1 MIMSNFSK
9 PLPEL
14 YQSDPRLLGSGC
26 KKYSVQRSSSSS
38 ESHVLPTPADNSK
51 ESLPPPSTFQE
62 LDAEISAFKCSRHY
76 KTCSQGRGGC
86 FGRNFFSESEVRA
99 TEMLQLLSVYREKS
113 RKLNKDDLEQYVL
126 NNIFKKH
133 CINIDEVINQT
144 QEERTNLFGKPV
156 VGDNGCGEEDI
167 SDSGDSA
174 GEDCWQNFT
183 KKDDEATNCSNC
195 SNFQC
200 SNLSYCSNI
209 NGEQQS
215 KRKFSFCHPSSSN
228 GGKQQPSK
236 KASASKVKRSPLE
249 KKFEY
254 DWTLSIDSG
263 LLPDRTQTR
272 LKLCVS
278 SICFLYGISQNKIRR
293 CAKKMK
299 THNTSDIKSARGE
312 RNYDHRSYFGGND
325 CSMEDVCKIF
335 DDNGLDVGVM
345 EQRAALVRSSNVHI
359 DAMLWMESYFF
370 QFESQPNSKQI
381 HVDYTFKRTIYEE
394 YRVSINPS
402 APAGKLSE
410 GQFKE
415 LWSSLYDFVKIRKS
429 KRISG
434 KCWTCAYINE
444 LRQKQ
449 KGEEVMRAC
458 KHLMIMHRGG
468 LFMLERLEYR
478 RRIQE
483 AVSMSPNTIMS
494 SIIDGA
500 SQNHCTIPHPGE
512 NVEFSN
518 GLEQHIEG
526 VLTHGHGFTIYRSF
540 PTVDADADF
549 TIFCLLSE
557 LEKWK
562 DSHLQNFPQTWYI
575 QIDGGSENANKYL
588 FAALE
593 YIVAKRLVQKIVLTR
608 LPVGHTHEDID
619 ACFGVIATWYG
630 RHIVH
635 TPQEYAEAIESAFG
649 AESSKLKCKVVDVF
663 VVPNYQEFF
672 SSSIDQHFGRTHKL
686 EWTQHQYRFEAV
698 TVSDYFPNG
707 VKFTYRKYSCDKVVL
722 IDKKPIINCRTPVGI
737 LTGSM

>member
-1 MIMSNFSK
+1 
-9 PLPEL
+9 
-14 YQSDPRLLGSGC
+14 
-26 KKYSVQRSSSSS
+26 VQRSSSSS

-62 LDAEISAFKCSRHY
+62 LDAEISAFKCSSHY

-99 TEMLQLLSVYREKS
+99 TEMLQLLSVYREKT

-144 QEERTNLFGKPV
+144 QEERTNLFGKPI

-183 KKDDEATNCSNC
+183 KMDDEATNCSNC
-195 SNFQC
+195 STFQC

-381 HVDYTFKRTIYEE
+381 HVDYTFKRLIYEE
-394 YRVSINPS
+394 YRDSVNPS
-402 APAGKLSE
+402 APSGKLSE

-434 KCWTCAYINE
+434 KCSLDMCVYKRTS
-444 LRQKQ
+444 R
-449 KGEEVMRAC
+449 
-458 KHLMIMHRGG
+458 
-468 LFMLERLEYR
+468 
-478 RRIQE
+478 
-483 AVSMSPNTIMS
+483 
-494 SIIDGA
+494 
-500 SQNHCTIPHPGE
+500 
-512 NVEFSN
+512 
-518 GLEQHIEG
+518 
-526 VLTHGHGFTIYRSF
+526 
-540 PTVDADADF
+540 
-549 TIFCLLSE
+549 
-557 LEKWK
+557 
-562 DSHLQNFPQTWYI
+562 
-575 QIDGGSENANKYL
+575 
-588 FAALE
+588 
-593 YIVAKRLVQKIVLTR
+593 AKR
-608 LPVGHTHEDID
+608 
-619 ACFGVIATWYG
+619 
-630 RHIVH
+630 
-635 TPQEYAEAIESAFG
+635 
-649 AESSKLKCKVVDVF
+649 
-663 VVPNYQEFF
+663 
-672 SSSIDQHFGRTHKL
+672 
-686 EWTQHQYRFEAV
+686 
-698 TVSDYFPNG
+698 
-707 VKFTYRKYSCDKVVL
+707 
-722 IDKKPIINCRTPVGI
+722 
-737 LTGSM
+737 